1 MLYEYQ
7 YADNKEQR
15 QIKFDAENKEVSW
28 DVAWPN
34 EVRDNNWAIEKS
46 SATERTQR
54 CGVAD
59 LSRVIECGGEG
70 LITLWPKPFIGI

>member
-34 EVRDNNWAIEKS
+34 EVRDNN
-46 SATERTQR
+46 
-54 CGVAD
+54 
-59 LSRVIECGGEG
+59 
-70 LITLWPKPFIGI
+70 